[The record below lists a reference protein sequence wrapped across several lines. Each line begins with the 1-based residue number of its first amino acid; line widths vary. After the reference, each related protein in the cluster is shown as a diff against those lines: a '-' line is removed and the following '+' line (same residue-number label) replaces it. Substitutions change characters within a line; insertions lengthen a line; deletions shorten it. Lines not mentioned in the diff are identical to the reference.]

1 MSDKI
6 FEVSLCT
13 LAALTLVWIVGG
25 IALAAMGYP
34 WADVGIGLL
43 IFLTILMGIVV
54 LIVGGGALLYFW
66 GKNYTARG

>member
-6 FEVSLCT
+6 FEVSLCA

-34 WADVGIGLL
+34 WADVCIGLL